1 MYSFIHIFVSWFNPF
16 YTPQTS
22 ELEGASG
29 GFTPKARNERMHETI
44 RLEQQQSSGL
54 PMKVKAVPVNKMKLS
69 EFMDH
74 DVATVELKESKG
86 LPMKTKA
93 VPVNQEVL

>member
-1 MYSFIHIFVSWFNPF
+1 
-16 YTPQTS
+16 
-22 ELEGASG
+22 
-29 GFTPKARNERMHETI
+29 
-44 RLEQQQSSGL
+44 
-54 PMKVKAVPVNKMKLS
+54 MKVKAVPVNKMKLS